1 MIKCY
6 LPFSIWAQKGSIL
19 APKKG
24 ANKLNVATKH
34 SFIIDE
40 TLKGHLPQ
48 KIVRLMVDTA
58 KKLIQDDTRSIIFFS
73 VLFFIIWVCRA
84 TQKYMNPMKKSLDVL
99 LKLRC

>member
-58 KKLIQDDTRSIIFFS
+58 KKLIQDDTRNIIFF
-73 VLFFIIWVCRA
+73 FA
-84 TQKYMNPMKKSLDVL
+84 
-99 LKLRC
+99 